1 MSLTLSSW
9 LMVNSYAKL
18 EESYKVRGLCH
29 VYTLLLF
36 QLSGM
41 LLHLPL
47 GSLARDESNYNNHS
61 LVFDN
66 NLTKKSV
73 KSTRH
78 YNNVLF
84 ADFLHL

>member
-9 LMVNSYAKL
+9 LMVNNYDKL

-36 QLSGM
+36 QLAGM
-41 LLHLPL
+41 LHLPL
-47 GSLARDESNYNNHS
+47 GSLATNRLKYNNHS
-61 LVFDN
+61 LVFDD

-73 KSTRH
+73 KLTRH
-78 YNNVLF
+78 VLF